1 MADDEGRQS
10 TGAGGSDGDGGRP
23 GRTQVVRGP
32 GLRLGRPFGIPLYVS
47 PSWFVVAAF
56 ITVLLAPQ
64 AGDATDPAND
74 FGNELGGWRYVLSLA
89 YAVFLYASVVVHE
102 LAHSA
107 LAKRLGL
114 PVRRIV
120 IHFLGG
126 VSEIEKESDAPG
138 KAFWIAFVGPL
149 TSAALAAIG
158 FGIYQV
164 IPHDDAV
171 SLGQKVAAT
180 LVFGFWASNL
190 LVAVFNLLPGLPLD
204 GGQMLRAAVWK
215 ATGKSMAGTVAAA
228 WAGRVLAIAVFIVMN
243 LLYVRNGTIQPFGLG
258 LAVFMAMFI
267 WFGATQA
274 LVVARLRERIP
285 GLSARKMTR
294 RAISV
299 DARTPLAEALRRA
312 HEVNARGIVLVDGND
327 KPTGLVNEA
336 QVIATPEQRRPWV
349 EAGDV
354 ARPLE
359 ANLVVAADLTGEAL
373 LDVLRANPAPEYL
386 VVEPGGGG
394 EIVGVLA
401 ASDVQAAFL
410 GKPPGPPGPPVTAS
424 GGYQQR
430 R

>member
-1 MADDEGRQS
+1 MAEDEGGQS
-10 TGAGGSDGDGGRP
+10 TGESGKNEP
-23 GRTQVVRGP
+23 GKRGASQVVRGP

-64 AGDATDPAND
+64 SGDATDPSND

-89 YAVFLYASVVVHE
+89 YAVFLYGSVVVHE

-126 VSEIEKESDAPG
+126 VSEIEKESDSPG

-149 TSAALAAIG
+149 TSAALAGIG
-158 FGIYQV
+158 FAVYQV
-164 IPHDDAV
+164 IPHEDSV

-180 LVFGFWASNL
+180 LIFGFWASNL
-190 LVAVFNLLPGLPLD
+190 LVAIFNMLPGLPLD
-204 GGQMLRAAVWK
+204 GGQLLRAAVWK
-215 ATGKSMAGTVAAA
+215 ATGRPMAGTVAAA

-243 LLYVRNGTIQPFGLG
+243 LIYVHDGTIQPFGLG

-267 WFGATQA
+267 WYGATQA
-274 LVVARLRERIP
+274 LVVAKLRERIP

-299 DARTPLAEALRRA
+299 DARIPLAEALRRA
-312 HEVNARGIVLVDGND
+312 HEVNARGIVLVDGNER
-327 KPTGLVNEA
+327 PTGLVNEA

-354 ARPLE
+354 AHPLD
-359 ANLVVAADLTGEAL
+359 ASLIVTADLMGEEL

-386 VVEPGGGG
+386 VVETSG

-410 GKPPGPPGPPVTAS
+410 GKPPGPPPAPRKMPV
-424 GGYQQR
+424 
-430 R
+430 

>member
-1 MADDEGRQS
+1 VA
-10 TGAGGSDGDGGRP
+10 P
-23 GRTQVVRGP
+23 GP

-64 AGDATDPAND
+64 SGDPSDPNND
-74 FGNELGGWRYVLSLA
+74 FGNELGNWRYVLSLA
-89 YAVFLYASVVVHE
+89 YAIFLYASVVMHE

-126 VSEIEKESDAPG
+126 VSEIEKESDTPG

-149 TSAALAAIG
+149 TSGLLAAIG
-158 FGIYQV
+158 FGIYQL
-164 IPHDDAV
+164 IPHDDSV
-171 SLGQKVAAT
+171 SLTQKVAAT

-190 LVAVFNLLPGLPLD
+190 LVAIFNMLPGLPLD
-204 GGQMLRAAVWK
+204 GGQLLRAAVWK
-215 ATGKSMAGTVAAA
+215 LTGKPMTGTVAAA
-228 WAGRVLAIAVFIVMN
+228 WAGRVLAIVVFVVMN

-285 GLSARKMTR
+285 NLSARKMTR
-294 RAISV
+294 RSISV
-299 DARTPLAEALRRA
+299 EARVPLAEALRRA

-327 KPTGLVNEA
+327 RPTGLVNEA

-359 ANLVVAADLTGEAL
+359 AGMIVTADLTGEEL

-386 VVEPGGGG
+386 VVEPSG

-410 GKPPGPPGPPVTAS
+410 GRPPGPPPTPRNRMPV
-424 GGYQQR
+424 
-430 R
+430 

>member
-1 MADDEGRQS
+1 MAEDEGGQS
-10 TGAGGSDGDGGRP
+10 TGESGENEPGKGGASR
-23 GRTQVVRGP
+23 VVRGP

-64 AGDATDPAND
+64 SGDATDPSND

-89 YAVFLYASVVVHE
+89 YAVFLYGSVVVHE

-126 VSEIEKESDAPG
+126 VSEIEKESDSPG

-149 TSAALAAIG
+149 TSAALAGIG
-158 FGIYQV
+158 FAVYQV
-164 IPHDDAV
+164 IPHDDSV

-180 LVFGFWASNL
+180 LIFGFWASNL
-190 LVAVFNLLPGLPLD
+190 LVAIFNMLPGLPLD
-204 GGQMLRAAVWK
+204 GGQLLRAAVWK
-215 ATGKSMAGTVAAA
+215 ATGRPMAGTVAAA

-243 LLYVRNGTIQPFGLG
+243 LIYVHDGTIQPFGLG

-267 WFGATQA
+267 WYGATQA
-274 LVVARLRERIP
+274 LVVAKLRERIP

-299 DARTPLAEALRRA
+299 DARIPLAEALRRA
-312 HEVNARGIVLVDGND
+312 HEVNARGIVLVDGNER
-327 KPTGLVNEA
+327 PTGLVNEA

-354 ARPLE
+354 AHPLDPG
-359 ANLVVAADLTGEAL
+359 LIVKADLMGEEL

-386 VVEPGGGG
+386 VIETSG

-410 GKPPGPPGPPVTAS
+410 GKPPGPPPTPRKMPV
-424 GGYQQR
+424 
-430 R
+430 

>member
-1 MADDEGRQS
+1 MADDEGRQG
-10 TGAGGSDGDGGRP
+10 TGEGGSDGGGGKS
-23 GRTQVVRGP
+23 GRAQVVRGP

-149 TSAALAAIG
+149 TSAALAGIG
-158 FGIYQV
+158 FAIYQV
-164 IPHDDAV
+164 IPHDDTV
-171 SLGQKVAAT
+171 GLGQKVAAT

-215 ATGKSMAGTVAAA
+215 ATGRSMAGTVAAA

-274 LVVARLRERIP
+274 LVVAKLRERIP

-354 ARPLE
+354 ARPLDP
-359 ANLVVAADLTGEAL
+359 NLIVAADLTGEAL

-386 VVEPGGGG
+386 VVEAGG

-410 GKPPGPPGPPVTAS
+410 GKPPGPPAPPVTAS
-424 GGYQQR
+424 GGPQQR

>member
-1 MADDEGRQS
+1 VAEDEGRRI
-10 TGAGGSDGDGGRP
+10 TGEQPPENNDKGRP
-23 GRTQVVRGP
+23 PVAPGP
-32 GLRLGRPFGIPLYVS
+32 GIRLGRPFGIPIYVS
-47 PSWFVVAAF
+47 PSWFVIAAF

-64 AGDATDPAND
+64 HGDVSDPAND

-107 LAKRLGL
+107 LAQRLGL

-126 VSEIEKESDAPG
+126 VSEIEKESDTPG

-149 TSAALAAIG
+149 TSAALAAVG
-158 FGIYQV
+158 FGVYQL
-164 IPHDDAV
+164 IPHEDTG
-171 SLGQKVAAT
+171 SLGQRVAAT

-190 LVAVFNLLPGLPLD
+190 LVALFNMLPGLPLD
-204 GGQMLRAAVWK
+204 GGQVLRAAVWK
-215 ATGKSMAGTVAAA
+215 ASGNAMTGTTAAA
-228 WAGRVLAIAVFIVMN
+228 WAGRALALVVFVVMN
-243 LLYVRNGTIQPFGLG
+243 LVYVHDGTIDPFGLG

-274 LVVARLRERIP
+274 LVVAKLRQRIP
-285 GLSARKMTR
+285 GLSARAMTR

-299 DARTPLAEALRRA
+299 EPRLPLAEALRRA
-312 HEVNARGIVLVDGND
+312 HEVNARGIVLVDGNGR
-327 KPTGLVNEA
+327 PTGLMNEA

-359 ANLVVAADLTGEAL
+359 AGMTVDADLTGEEL

-386 VVEPGGGG
+386 VVESDGSV
-394 EIVGVLA
+394 VGVLA

-410 GKPPGPPGPPVTAS
+410 GRTPGPPGPP
-424 GGYQQR
+424 GGPSPQAPQPMAPQR
-430 R
+430 

>member
-10 TGAGGSDGDGGRP
+10 TGSGGSEGDGGKS
-23 GRTQVVRGP
+23 GRAQVVRGP

-64 AGDATDPAND
+64 SGDVTDPSND

-89 YAVFLYASVVVHE
+89 YAIFLYASVVVHE

-107 LAKRLGL
+107 LAKKLGL

-149 TSAALAAIG
+149 TSAALAGIG
-158 FGIYQV
+158 FAIYEI
-164 IPHDDAV
+164 IPHDDNV
-171 SLGQKVAAT
+171 SLTQKVAAT

-190 LVAVFNLLPGLPLD
+190 LVALFNLLPGLPLD

-215 ATGKSMAGTVAAA
+215 ASGKPMTGTVAAA

-243 LLYVRNGTIQPFGLG
+243 LVYVRNGTIQPFGLG

-274 LVVARLRERIP
+274 LVVAKLRERIP

-299 DARTPLAEALRRA
+299 EARTPLAEALRRA

-354 ARPLE
+354 ARPLD
-359 ANLVVAADLTGEAL
+359 ANLIVAADLTGEDL

-386 VVEPGGGG
+386 VVESGG

-410 GKPPGPPGPPVTAS
+410 GKPPGPPGPPVAAS
-424 GGYQQR
+424 GGPQQR